1 MFPYSPWPVPL
12 PVPTPWRPDREHYR
26 SSETFQ
32 ALAPVSEILAHLDE
46 LLEPGRFA
54 DHGPNGL
61 QVPGGEQVDTVV
73 TGVSANLELL
83 ERARDEGAQLV
94 LVHHGLFWE
103 GAPRELTPAS
113 AARLRT
119 LLTAGIA
126 LAAYHLPLD
135 AHPVVGNNALIAQGL
150 GTQDPRPFAEH
161 RGTPLGVAARFPG
174 EGVAAAE
181 LFARVRALTGR
192 EPLVFDAGPD
202 PVRTIGIVSG
212 GAASDLDTAIAAG
225 LDAFLTGEPREPSMS
240 TAREAGIH
248 FIAAGHHATETF
260 GVRRLGDLLAERFGV
275 RHVFADVPN
284 PV

>member
-1 MFPYSPWPVPL
+1 M
-12 PVPTPWRPDREHYR
+12 
-26 SSETFQ
+26 
-32 ALAPVSEILAHLDE
+32 
-46 LLEPGRFA
+46 
-54 DHGPNGL
+54 
-61 QVPGGEQVDTVV
+61 V
-73 TGVSANLELL
+73 TGVSASLELL

-103 GAPRELTPAS
+103 GSPRELTPGS

-119 LLTAGIA
+119 LLLADMA

-135 AHPVVGNNALIAQGL
+135 AHPVVGNNALIAEGL
-150 GTQDPRPFAEH
+150 GTEDPRPFAEH
-161 RGTPLGVAARFPG
+161 RGTRIGIAARFPG
-174 EGVAAAE
+174 EGVPAAE

-212 GAASDLDTAIAAG
+212 AAASDLETAIADG

-240 TAREAGIH
+240 TSREAGIH
-248 FIAAGHHATETF
+248 FVAAGHHATETF
-260 GVRRLGDLLAERFGV
+260 GVRRLGDLIAARFGV
-275 RHVFADVPN
+275 QHVFADVPN